1 MIALLS
7 VSRDGDIL
15 LMRWVVTSFPFQVIS
30 KIDTQSFL
38 VGTWDKEKPLRT
50 VDVLGNEGYMS
61 NVSLPST
68 FYKGSEYIVLAKLLA
83 LTVPTQ
89 NIVYLKTV
97 ENNTGKLVKDK
108 RILCPVGVCA
118 GPRGTIFVCCEDN
131 HCLVQLS
138 QQGDVLTSYD
148 VSMQF
153 PRYVR
158 VSRDGTRMA
167 VANANKNNGMI
178 KLFKTPS

>member
-7 VSRDGDIL
+7 VSKTNTISLTRL
-15 LMRWVVTSFPFQVIS
+15 VVTTFPGLTIS

-38 VGTWDKEKPLRT
+38 VGTYDKGKPLRT
-50 VDVLGNEGYMS
+50 VDILGNEGYMA
-61 NVSLPST
+61 NVSLPMT
-68 FYKGSEYIVLAKLLA
+68 TYDESEYIVSEKVLAF
-83 LTVPTQ
+83 TVSKE
-89 NIVYLKTV
+89 NIVYLHTV
-97 ENNTGKLVKDK
+97 ENNTGKLVKEK
-108 RILCPVGVCA
+108 RIRRPQGVCA
-118 GPRGTIFVCCEDN
+118 GPRGTIFVSSEDN
-131 HCLVQLS
+131 HCIVQLS

-167 VANANKNNGMI
+167 VTNAHTNNITI
-178 KLFKTPS
+178 KMFKTPS